1 MSFLFAFVATALGLF
16 LLVPTFFAG
25 LRLIG
30 VYVIVPER
38 TARVYVLFGNVVTTL
53 SEPGIHFL
61 WAKMG
66 VRALIINWLGT
77 CHVVDLSLRQEY
89 LRSQAVNSEEGA
101 PLGIGVWYEMVV
113 SDPVAYLF
121 RNADPQGSLRANV
134 GNATVRCLS
143 NMRLAEML
151 ENRHT
156 MSHSVRRDVS
166 EKSNEWGYGIG
177 SVYVRKVHFRDAGMI
192 RQIEEKVV
200 NRLRQVTSAIMQD
213 GTNRVNIIA
222 STADRE
228 AAVEVAKARTL
239 PLAIIGKALA
249 SIMQEPEVAEAMFS
263 IMETQNLLQGE
274 GRVIM
279 VPPHSGST
287 LTSLLAFNETNRTV
301 AAKPVQ

>member
-1 MSFLFAFVATALGLF
+1 MTFLVTFGVTVACLF
-16 LLVPTFFAG
+16 LLVPTFFAC

-53 SEPGIHFL
+53 NEPGIHFL

-66 VRALIINWLGT
+66 IRALIINWLGK

-101 PLGIGVWYEMVV
+101 PMGIGVWYEMVV

-166 EKSNEWGYGIG
+166 EKSSEWGYGIG
-177 SVYVRKVHFRDAGMI
+177 SVYVRKVHFRDVGMI

-228 AAVEVAKARTL
+228 AAVEVAKARAL

-279 VPPHSGST
+279 VPPNSGGT

-301 AAKPVQ
+301 TKPVP

>member
-1 MSFLFAFVATALGLF
+1 MNFLVAFVATVIGLF
-16 LLVPTFFAG
+16 LLVPTFFAS

-66 VRALIINWLGT
+66 IRALIVNWLGT

-101 PLGIGVWYEMVV
+101 PMGIGVWYEMVV
-113 SDPVAYLF
+113 SDPVAFLF

-228 AAVEVAKARTL
+228 AAVEVAKARAL

-279 VPPHSGST
+279 VPPNSGST
-287 LTSLLAFNETNRTV
+287 LTSLLAFNETNRTL

>member
-1 MSFLFAFVATALGLF
+1 MTFLVTFGVTVACLF
-16 LLVPTFFAG
+16 LLVPTFFAC

-53 SEPGIHFL
+53 NEPGIHFL

-66 VRALIINWLGT
+66 IRALIINWLGK

-101 PLGIGVWYEMVV
+101 PMGIGVWYEMVV

-166 EKSNEWGYGIG
+166 EKSSEWGYGIG
-177 SVYVRKVHFRDAGMI
+177 SVYVRKVHFRDVGMI

-200 NRLRQVTSAIMQD
+200 NRLRQVRPIVKPRSKSQKPAHFHLQSLEK
-213 GTNRVNIIA
+213 RLQA
-222 STADRE
+222 SCRSPKLQKPCSPLWKRKIYFK
-228 AAVEVAKARTL
+228 AKGA
-239 PLAIIGKALA
+239 
-249 SIMQEPEVAEAMFS
+249 
-263 IMETQNLLQGE
+263 
-274 GRVIM
+274 
-279 VPPHSGST
+279 
-287 LTSLLAFNETNRTV
+287 
-301 AAKPVQ
+301 

>member
-1 MSFLFAFVATALGLF
+1 MTFLVTFGVTVACLF
-16 LLVPTFFAG
+16 LLVPTFFAW

-53 SEPGIHFL
+53 NEPGIHFL

-66 VRALIINWLGT
+66 IRALIINWLGK

-101 PLGIGVWYEMVV
+101 PMGIGVWYEMVV

-166 EKSNEWGYGIG
+166 EKSSEWGYGIG
-177 SVYVRKVHFRDAGMI
+177 SVYVRKVHFRDVGMI

-228 AAVEVAKARTL
+228 AAVEVAKARAL

-279 VPPHSGST
+279 VPPNSGGM
-287 LTSLLAFNETNRTV
+287 LTSLLAFNETNRTI
-301 AAKPVQ
+301 AKPPVP